1 MYEYKNNGYAN
12 NPTLSKFAYPAN
24 QCIVFKQNSQKNF
37 PTAPQSLAYA
47 SLEVE

>member
-24 QCIVFKQNSQKNF
+24 QCIVFKQNSQEKFFNRTTK
-37 PTAPQSLAYA
+37 PGVCKP
-47 SLEVE
+47 